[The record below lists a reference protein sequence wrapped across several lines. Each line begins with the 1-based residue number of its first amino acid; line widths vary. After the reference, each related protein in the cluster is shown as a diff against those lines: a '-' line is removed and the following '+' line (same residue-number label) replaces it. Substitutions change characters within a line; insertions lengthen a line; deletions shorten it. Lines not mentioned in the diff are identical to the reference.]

1 MKTSDFLE
9 KLKKI
14 DTTVPFDAELVIG
27 DDWMPQRVTGLYHE
41 PPHTFIKV
49 ESPTTYD
56 EDDFITREEQKATRA
71 AVMMALQEAK
81 KIAENSACDA
91 STQSARTI
99 ITWLEPI
106 LGKKN

>member
-1 MKTSDFLE
+1 MGTDE
-9 KLKKI
+9 KLSLS
-14 DTTVPFDAELVIG
+14 FDAELVIG

-56 EDDFITREEQKATRA
+56 EDDFITREEQKSTRA

-81 KIAENSACDA
+81 KIAENSTCDA
-91 STQSARTI
+91 STQSAQTI

>member
-1 MKTSDFLE
+1 
-9 KLKKI
+9 
-14 DTTVPFDAELVIG
+14 
-27 DDWMPQRVTGLYHE
+27 MPQRVTGLYHE
-41 PPHTFIKV
+41 PPHTFMKV

-56 EDDFITREEQKATRA
+56 EDDFITIEEQKATRA

-81 KIAENSACDA
+81 KIAENSTCDA
-91 STQSARTI
+91 SIQSARTI